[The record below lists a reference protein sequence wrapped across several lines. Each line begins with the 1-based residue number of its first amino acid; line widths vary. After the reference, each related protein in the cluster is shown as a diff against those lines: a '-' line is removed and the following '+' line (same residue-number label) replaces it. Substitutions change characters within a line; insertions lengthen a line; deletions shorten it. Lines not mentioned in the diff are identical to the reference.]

1 MFRLSRPFFSPE
13 DTAGQGAPPLSSQG
27 ATPPAPPANAQP
39 TPPAP
44 PPAPVVGLPDEATL
58 RSQAAAMEL
67 QSRFSSQETQIK
79 ALNDKIA
86 QLETARSAAVSA
98 VQATGNKP
106 TTSDDGLENDPA
118 WMKLNAVETQIK
130 TVNDALLALQ
140 KSQEEARTLEA
151 DRQRQHQIAQ
161 RRDSE
166 IGSINTFFKNNVI
179 PSDPDLKT
187 NPTLQALVQKDLNAL
202 VSQIDFSAQDLM
214 PQYNRL
220 QLELHR
226 SIKENKA
233 LLGTSNPGAADPTT
247 DARGAAAAREAANA
261 NNLGVNGAP
270 PSTGVQPNAARSLQ
284 RDLAQRMMD
293 IYTRNGGKL

>member
-13 DTAGQGAPPLSSQG
+13 DNGGQGA
-27 ATPPAPPANAQP
+27 APPAPPTNAP
-39 TPPAP
+39 AATPPPAAPTP

-67 QSRFSSQETQIK
+67 QSRFSSQESQIK

-86 QLETARSAAVSA
+86 QLETARSAATNA
-98 VQATGNKP
+98 VQTAATKAG
-106 TTSDDGLENDPA
+106 SDDDLSNDPA
-118 WMKLNAVETQIK
+118 MLKLNAVETQIK

-140 KSQEEARTLEA
+140 KSQEEARTAEA
-151 DRQRQHQIAQ
+151 DRQRQYQIAQ

-166 IGSINTFFKNNVI
+166 IGNINTFFKNNVI

-233 LLGTSNPGAADPTT
+233 LLGTSNPGVPDPTT
-247 DARGAAAAREAANA
+247 DARGAAEARDAATA

>member
-1 MFRLSRPFFSPE
+1 MFRLSRPLLDPN
-13 DTAGQGAPPLSSQG
+13 DTAGQGA
-27 ATPPAPPANAQP
+27 APPAPPANAP
-39 TPPAP
+39 AATPPPAAPTP

-86 QLETARSAAVSA
+86 QLETARSAATNA
-98 VQATGNKP
+98 VQTAATKAG
-106 TTSDDGLENDPA
+106 SDDDLSNDPA
-118 WMKLNAVETQIK
+118 MLKLNAVETQIK

-151 DRQRQHQIAQ
+151 DRQRQHQIVQ

-166 IGSINTFFKNNVI
+166 IGNINTFFKNNVI

-270 PSTGVQPNAARSLQ
+270 PSTGVQPNAARYLQ

>member
-1 MFRLSRPFFSPE
+1 MFRPSRPLLDPN
-13 DTAGQGAPPLSSQG
+13 DNGGQGA
-27 ATPPAPPANAQP
+27 APPAPPTNAP
-39 TPPAP
+39 AATPPPAAPTP

-86 QLETARSAAVSA
+86 QLETARSAATNA
-98 VQATGNKP
+98 VQTAATKAG
-106 TTSDDGLENDPA
+106 SDDDLSNDPA
-118 WMKLNAVETQIK
+118 MLKLNAVETQIK

-140 KSQEEARTLEA
+140 KSQEEARTAEA

-166 IGSINTFFKNNVI
+166 IGNITTFFKNNVI

-202 VSQIDFSAQDLM
+202 VAQIDFSAQDLM

-233 LLGTSNPGAADPTT
+233 LLGTSNLGVPDPTT
-247 DARGAAAAREAANA
+247 DARGAAEARDAATA